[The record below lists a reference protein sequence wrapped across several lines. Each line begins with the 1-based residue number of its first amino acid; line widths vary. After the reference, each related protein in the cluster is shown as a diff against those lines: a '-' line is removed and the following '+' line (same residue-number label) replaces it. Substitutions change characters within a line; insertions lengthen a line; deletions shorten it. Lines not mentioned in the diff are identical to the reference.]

1 MADFPRVFKVRQHFQ
16 VVECEDVAAAVE
28 AQLSG
33 LNLSEKIKP
42 GETVAISAGSRGIA
56 NIHTAI
62 RAIVQHIQ
70 RLGGAPFVVPAMGS
84 HGGGTAEGQR
94 AIVEGYGMTEEF
106 LGCPIKATMETHIVC
121 QAAEGFPVHFDKHA
135 WEADHVVVCNRVKPH
150 TNFAGDIE
158 SGLMKMMLIG
168 LGKHNGAKIYH
179 RAINDYSFGQI
190 VRSVAKEVL
199 DKCGVVAGVALVE
212 NQFDHTALV
221 EALAPED
228 FESREKELL
237 ILSKQYMPSIPFEE
251 IQFLAIDE
259 MGKDIS
265 GSGMDTN
272 VIGRKYNDH
281 EATGD
286 ETPRVKFIG
295 IRGLTPVTHGNAT
308 GWGMAEFCRSR
319 VVREVDQKIT
329 RINCIT
335 GGHITAAMTPL
346 DYETDREIFDVVSQS
361 VGLTEPEDIR
371 FVWIRNTLDVAE
383 FICSEAYLEEVQSRD
398 DLEQIS
404 DLQALPF
411 DEQGNLPDF
420 VQDAFKTL

>member
-1 MADFPRVFKVRQHFQ
+1 MANLPKVFKVRQHFQ
-16 VVECEDVAAAVE
+16 AVECDDVATEVE
-28 AQLSG
+28 VQLTK
-33 LNLSEKIKP
+33 LNLGQRIKP
-42 GETVAISAGSRGIA
+42 GDTVAISAGSRGIA
-56 NIHTAI
+56 NIHLAI
-62 RAIVQHIQ
+62 RGIVQHIQ
-70 RLGGAPFVVPAMGS
+70 ALGAAPFVVPAMGS

-94 AIVEGYGMTEEF
+94 AIIEGYGMSEQF

-121 QAAEGFPVHFDKHA
+121 QAEEGFPVHFDKHA

-199 DKCGVVAGVALVE
+199 DKCGVVAGLALVE

-221 EALAPED
+221 DAVAPED
-228 FESREKELL
+228 FEEREKELL
-237 ILSKQYMPSIPFEE
+237 ILAKKYMPSIPFEE
-251 IQFLAIDE
+251 VQFLAIDE

-281 EATGD
+281 SATGD
-286 ETPRVKFIG
+286 EIPRVKYIAM
-295 IRGLTPVTHGNAT
+295 RGLTPVTHGNAT
-308 GWGMAEFCRSR
+308 GLGMAEFCRSR
-319 VVREVDQKIT
+319 VAREVDHKIT

-335 GGHITAAMTPL
+335 GGHITAAMSPL
-346 DYETDREIFDVVSQS
+346 DYETDAEIFDVVSQS

-383 FICSEAYLEEVQSRD
+383 FVCSEAYLEQVQVRD
-398 DLEQIS
+398 DLEQLS
-404 DLQALPF
+404 DLQELPF
-411 DEQGNLPDF
+411 DQVGNLPDF
-420 VQDAFKTL
+420 VSEAFNG

>member
-1 MADFPRVFKVRQHFQ
+1 MANLPKVFKVRQHFQ
-16 VVECEDVAAAVE
+16 AVECDDVATEVE
-28 AQLSG
+28 VQLTKLDLG
-33 LNLSEKIKP
+33 QRIKP
-42 GETVAISAGSRGIA
+42 GDTVAISAGSRGIA
-56 NIHTAI
+56 NIHLAI
-62 RAIVQHIQ
+62 RGIVQHIQ
-70 RLGGAPFVVPAMGS
+70 ALGAAPFVVPAMGS

-94 AIVEGYGMTEEF
+94 AIIEGYGMSEQF

-121 QAAEGFPVHFDKHA
+121 QAEEGFPVHFDKHA

-199 DKCGVVAGVALVE
+199 DKCGVVAGLALVE

-221 EALAPED
+221 DAVAPED
-228 FESREKELL
+228 FEEREKELL
-237 ILSKQYMPSIPFEE
+237 ILAKKYMPSIPFEE
-251 IQFLAIDE
+251 VQFLAIDE

-281 EATGD
+281 SATGD
-286 ETPRVKFIG
+286 EIPRVKYIAM
-295 IRGLTPVTHGNAT
+295 RGLTPVTHGNAT
-308 GWGMAEFCRSR
+308 GLGMAEFCRSR
-319 VVREVDQKIT
+319 VAREVDHKIT

-335 GGHITAAMTPL
+335 GGHITAAMSPL
-346 DYETDREIFDVVSQS
+346 DYETDAEIFDVVSQS

-383 FICSEAYLEEVQSRD
+383 FVCSAAYLEQVQLRE
-398 DLEQIS
+398 DLEQLS
-404 DLQALPF
+404 DLQELPF
-411 DEQGNLPDF
+411 DEVGNLPDF
-420 VQDAFKTL
+420 VSEALND

>member
-1 MADFPRVFKVRQHFQ
+1 MANLPKVFKVRQHFQ
-16 VVECEDVAAAVE
+16 AVECEDVAMEVE
-28 AQLSG
+28 VQLTRLDLG
-33 LNLSEKIKP
+33 QKIKP
-42 GETVAISAGSRGIA
+42 GDTVAISAGSRGIA
-56 NIHTAI
+56 NMHIAI
-62 RAIVQHIQ
+62 RGIVQHIQ
-70 RLGGAPFVVPAMGS
+70 ALGGAPFVVPAMGS

-94 AIVEGYGMTEEF
+94 AIIEGYGMSEQF
-106 LGCPIKATMETHIVC
+106 LGCPIKASMETHIVC

-199 DKCGVVAGVALVE
+199 DKCGVVAGLALVE

-221 EALAPED
+221 EAVAPEK
-228 FESREKELL
+228 FEEREKELL
-237 ILSKQYMPSIPFEE
+237 ILAKKYMPSLPFEE
-251 IQFLAIDE
+251 VQFLAIDE

-281 EATGD
+281 RATGD
-286 ETPRVKFIG
+286 ETPRVKYIAM
-295 IRGLTPVTHGNAT
+295 RGLTPVTHGNAT
-308 GWGMAEFCRSR
+308 GLGMAEFCRSR
-319 VVREVDQKIT
+319 VAREVDHKIT

-335 GGHITAAMTPL
+335 GGHITAAMSPL
-346 DYETDREIFDVVSQS
+346 DYETDAEIFDVISQS
-361 VGLTEPEDIR
+361 VGLTEPQDIR
-371 FVWIRNTLDVAE
+371 FVWIRNTLNVAE
-383 FICSEAYLEEVQSRD
+383 FVCSEAYLDQVQARE
-398 DLEQIS
+398 DLEQLS
-404 DLQALPF
+404 DLQELPF
-411 DEQGNLPDF
+411 DDAGNLPDF
-420 VQDAFKTL
+420 VSDALNG

>member
-1 MADFPRVFKVRQHFQ
+1 MANLPKVFKVRQHFQ
-16 VVECEDVAAAVE
+16 AVECDDVATEVE
-28 AQLSG
+28 VQLTK
-33 LNLSEKIKP
+33 LNLGQRIKP
-42 GETVAISAGSRGIA
+42 GDTVAISAGSRGIA
-56 NIHTAI
+56 NIHLAI
-62 RAIVQHIQ
+62 RGIVQHIQ
-70 RLGGAPFVVPAMGS
+70 ALGAAPFVVPAMGS

-94 AIVEGYGMTEEF
+94 AIIEGYGMSEQF

-121 QAAEGFPVHFDKHA
+121 QAEEGFPVHFDKHA

-199 DKCGVVAGVALVE
+199 DKCGVVAGLALVE

-221 EALAPED
+221 DAVAPED
-228 FESREKELL
+228 FEEREKELL
-237 ILSKQYMPSIPFEE
+237 ILAKKYMPSIPFEE
-251 IQFLAIDE
+251 VQFLAIDE

-281 EATGD
+281 SATGD
-286 ETPRVKFIG
+286 EIPRVKYIAM
-295 IRGLTPVTHGNAT
+295 RGLTPVTHGNAT
-308 GWGMAEFCRSR
+308 GLGMAEFCRSR
-319 VVREVDQKIT
+319 VAREVDHKIT

-335 GGHITAAMTPL
+335 GGHITAAMSPL
-346 DYETDREIFDVVSQS
+346 DYETDAEIFDVVSQS
-361 VGLTEPEDIR
+361 VGLTEPQDIR

-383 FICSEAYLEEVQSRD
+383 FVCSAAYLEQVQLRE
-398 DLEQIS
+398 DLEQLS
-404 DLQALPF
+404 DLQELPF
-411 DEQGNLPDF
+411 DEVGNLPDF
-420 VQDAFKTL
+420 VSEALND

>member
-1 MADFPRVFKVRQHFQ
+1 MANLPKVFKVRQHFQ
-16 VVECEDVAAAVE
+16 AVECEDVAMEVE
-28 AQLSG
+28 VQLTRLDLG
-33 LNLSEKIKP
+33 QKIKP
-42 GETVAISAGSRGIA
+42 GDTVAISAGSRGIA
-56 NIHTAI
+56 NMHIAI
-62 RAIVQHIQ
+62 RGIVQHIQ
-70 RLGGAPFVVPAMGS
+70 ALGGAPFVVPAMGS

-94 AIVEGYGMTEEF
+94 AIIEGYGMSEQF
-106 LGCPIKATMETHIVC
+106 LGCPIKASMETHIVC

-199 DKCGVVAGVALVE
+199 DKCGVVAGLALVE

-221 EALAPED
+221 EAVAPEK
-228 FESREKELL
+228 FEEREKELL
-237 ILSKQYMPSIPFEE
+237 ILAKKYMPSLPFEE
-251 IQFLAIDE
+251 VQFLAIDE

-281 EATGD
+281 CATGD
-286 ETPRVKFIG
+286 ETPRVKYIAM
-295 IRGLTPVTHGNAT
+295 RGLTPVTHGNAT
-308 GWGMAEFCRSR
+308 GLGMAEFCRSR
-319 VVREVDQKIT
+319 VAREVDHKIT

-335 GGHITAAMTPL
+335 GGHITAAMSPL
-346 DYETDREIFDVVSQS
+346 DYETDAEIFDVISQS
-361 VGLTEPEDIR
+361 VGLTEPQDIR
-371 FVWIRNTLDVAE
+371 FVWIRNTLNVAE
-383 FICSEAYLEEVQSRD
+383 FVCSEAYLDQVQARE
-398 DLEQIS
+398 DLEQLS
-404 DLQALPF
+404 DLQELPF
-411 DEQGNLPDF
+411 DDAGNLPDF
-420 VQDAFKTL
+420 VSDVLNG

>member
-1 MADFPRVFKVRQHFQ
+1 MADFPRVFKVKQHFQ
-16 VVECEDVAAAVE
+16 AVECADVAGAVE
-28 AQLSG
+28 SQLAK
-33 LNLSEKIKP
+33 LNLSEKVKP
-42 GETVAISAGSRGIA
+42 GDTVAISAGSRGIA

-70 RLGGAPFVVPAMGS
+70 KLGGEPFVVPAMGS

-106 LGCPIKATMETHIVC
+106 LGCPIKATMETHVVC
-121 QAAEGFPVHFDKHA
+121 QAEEGFPVHFDKHA
-135 WEADHVVVCNRVKPH
+135 WEADHVVVCNRIKPH

-179 RAINDYSFGQI
+179 RAINDFSFGQI

-199 DKCGVVAGVALVE
+199 NQCGVIAGVALVE

-237 ILSKQYMPSIPFEE
+237 ILAKNYMPSIPFDEV
-251 IQFLAIDE
+251 QFLAIDE

-281 EATGD
+281 KATGD
-286 ETPRVKFIG
+286 ETPKVKYIC

-346 DYETDREIFDVVSQS
+346 DYETDREIFDVITQS
-361 VGLTEPEDIR
+361 VGLTDPEDIR

-383 FICSEAYLEEVQSRD
+383 FVCSESYLEQVQQRE

-404 DLQALPF
+404 EVYDLPF
-411 DEQGNLPDF
+411 DDDGNLPDF
-420 VQDAFKTL
+420 VQDALNA

>member
-1 MADFPRVFKVRQHFQ
+1 MADFPRVFKVKQHFQ
-16 VVECEDVAAAVE
+16 AVECEDVAGAVE
-28 AQLSG
+28 SQLAK
-33 LNLSEKIKP
+33 LNLSEKVKP
-42 GETVAISAGSRGIA
+42 GDTVAISAGSRGIA

-70 RLGGAPFVVPAMGS
+70 KLGGEPFVVPAMGS

-94 AIVEGYGMTEEF
+94 AIVEGYGMTDEF
-106 LGCPIKATMETHIVC
+106 LGCPIKATMETHVVC
-121 QAAEGFPVHFDKHA
+121 QAEEGFPVHFDKHA
-135 WEADHVVVCNRVKPH
+135 WEADHVVVCNRIKPH

-179 RAINDYSFGQI
+179 RAINDFSFGQI

-199 DKCGVVAGVALVE
+199 NQCGVIAGVALVE

-237 ILSKQYMPSIPFEE
+237 ILAKSYMPSIPFDEV
-251 IQFLAIDE
+251 QFLAIDE

-281 EATGD
+281 KATGD
-286 ETPRVKFIG
+286 ETPKVKYIC

-346 DYETDREIFDVVSQS
+346 DYETDREIFDVITQS
-361 VGLTEPEDIR
+361 VGLTDPEDIR

-383 FICSEAYLEEVQSRD
+383 FVCSESYLEQVHQRE

-404 DLQALPF
+404 EVYDLPF
-411 DEQGNLPDF
+411 DDDGNLPDF
-420 VQDAFKTL
+420 VQDALNA

>member
-1 MADFPRVFKVRQHFQ
+1 MAELPRVFKVRQHFQ
-16 VVECEDVAAAVE
+16 AVECEDVSAEVD
-28 AQLSG
+28 AQLG
-33 LNLSEKIKP
+33 KLDLGQKIKS
-42 GETVAISAGSRGIA
+42 GDTVAISAGSRGIA
-56 NIHTAI
+56 NIHIAI
-62 RAIVQHIQ
+62 RAIVQHVQ
-70 RLGGAPFVVPAMGS
+70 SLGGEPFVVPAMGS

-106 LGCPIKATMETHIVC
+106 LGCPIKASMETHIVC
-121 QAAEGFPVHFDKHA
+121 EADEGFPVHFDKHA
-135 WEADHVVVCNRVKPH
+135 WEADHVVVCNRIKPH

-221 EALAPED
+221 EAVAPEN

-237 ILSKQYMPSIPFEE
+237 VLAKQYMPSIPFDEV
-251 IQFLAIDE
+251 QFLAIDE

-272 VIGRKYNDH
+272 VIGRKYDDH
-281 EATGD
+281 RATEG
-286 ETPRVKFIG
+286 ETPKVKYIAM
-295 IRGLTPVTHGNAT
+295 RGLTPATHGNAT
-308 GWGMAEFCRSR
+308 GLGMAEFCRSR
-319 VVREVDQKIT
+319 VAREVDQKIT

-335 GGHITAAMTPL
+335 GGHITAAMSPL
-346 DYETDREIFDVVSQS
+346 DYETDAEIFDVITQS
-361 VGLTEPEDIR
+361 VGLTESQDIR

-383 FICSEAYLEEVQSRD
+383 FVCSESYLEQVQSRE

-404 DLQALPF
+404 ELQELPF
-411 DEQGNLPDF
+411 DADGNLPDF
-420 VQDAFKTL
+420 VTDALNS

>member
-1 MADFPRVFKVRQHFQ
+1 MANLPKVFKVRQHFQ
-16 VVECEDVAAAVE
+16 AVECEDVATEVE
-28 AQLSG
+28 AKLTG
-33 LNLSEKIKP
+33 LDLGQRIKP
-42 GETVAISAGSRGIA
+42 GDTVAISAGSRGIA
-56 NIHTAI
+56 NMHIAI
-62 RAIVQHIQ
+62 RGIVQHIQ
-70 RLGGAPFVVPAMGS
+70 ALGGAPFVVPAMGS

-94 AIVEGYGMTEEF
+94 AIIEGYGMSEQF
-106 LGCPIKATMETHIVC
+106 LGCPIKASMETHIVC

-199 DKCGVVAGVALVE
+199 DKCGVVAGLALVE

-221 EALAPED
+221 EAVAPEK
-228 FESREKELL
+228 FEEREKELL
-237 ILSKQYMPSIPFEE
+237 ILAKKYMPSLPFEE
-251 IQFLAIDE
+251 VQFLAIDE

-281 EATGD
+281 SATGD
-286 ETPRVKFIG
+286 ETPRVKYIAM
-295 IRGLTPVTHGNAT
+295 RGLTPVTHGNAT
-308 GWGMAEFCRSR
+308 GLGMAEFCRSR
-319 VVREVDQKIT
+319 VAREVDHKIT

-335 GGHITAAMTPL
+335 GGHITAAMSPL
-346 DYETDREIFDVVSQS
+346 DYETDAEIFEVISQS
-361 VGLTEPEDIR
+361 VGLTEPQDIR
-371 FVWIRNTLDVAE
+371 FVWIRNTLNVAE
-383 FICSEAYLEEVQSRD
+383 FVCSEAYLDQVQARE
-398 DLEQIS
+398 DLEQLS
-404 DLQALPF
+404 DLQELPF
-411 DEQGNLPDF
+411 DDAGNLPDF
-420 VQDAFKTL
+420 VSDALNG

>member
-1 MADFPRVFKVRQHFQ
+1 MVDLPRVFRVRQHFQ
-16 VVECEDVAAAVE
+16 AVECKDVAAEVE
-28 AQLSG
+28 AQLTK
-33 LNLSEKIKP
+33 LNLAQKIQP
-42 GETVAISAGSRGIA
+42 NDTVAISAGSRGIA
-56 NIHTAI
+56 NINIAI
-62 RAIVQHIQ
+62 RGIVQHIQ
-70 RLGGAPFVVPAMGS
+70 ALGGLPFVVPAMGS

-106 LGCPIKATMETHIVC
+106 LGCPIKASMDTQIVC
-121 QAAEGFPVHFDKHA
+121 QAEEGFTVHFDKHA
-135 WEADHVVVCNRVKPH
+135 LDADHVVVCNRIKPH

-179 RAINDYSFGQI
+179 RAINDYSVGQI

-221 EALAPED
+221 EAVAPEH

-237 ILSKQYMPSIPFEE
+237 VLAKDYMPSIPFDEV
-251 IQFLAIDE
+251 QFLAIDE

-281 EATGD
+281 SATGD
-286 ETPRVKFIG
+286 ETPKVKYIAM
-295 IRGLTPVTHGNAT
+295 RGLTPATHGNAT
-308 GWGMAEFCRSR
+308 GLGMSEFCRSR
-319 VVREVDQKIT
+319 VAREVDQKIT

-335 GGHITAAMTPL
+335 GGHITAAMSPL
-346 DYETDREIFDVVSQS
+346 DYETDAEIFDVIAQS
-361 VGLTEPEDIR
+361 VGLTEPQDIR

-383 FICSEAYLEEVQSRD
+383 FICSEFYLAEVQQRE

-404 DLQALPF
+404 ELQELPF
-411 DEQGNLPDF
+411 DENGNLPDF
-420 VQDAFKTL
+420 VTDVLKS

>member
-1 MADFPRVFKVRQHFQ
+1 MADFPRVFKVKQHFQ
-16 VVECEDVAAAVE
+16 AVECEDVAGAVE
-28 AQLSG
+28 SQLAK
-33 LNLSEKIKP
+33 LNLSEKVKP
-42 GETVAISAGSRGIA
+42 GDTVAISAGSRGIA

-70 RLGGAPFVVPAMGS
+70 KLGGEPFVVPAMGS

-106 LGCPIKATMETHIVC
+106 LGCPIKATMETHVVC
-121 QAAEGFPVHFDKHA
+121 QAEEGFPVHFDKHA
-135 WEADHVVVCNRVKPH
+135 LEADHVVVCNRIKPH

-179 RAINDYSFGQI
+179 RAINDFSFGQI

-199 DKCGVVAGVALVE
+199 NQCGVIAGVALVE

-237 ILSKQYMPSIPFEE
+237 ILAKNYMPSIPFDEV
-251 IQFLAIDE
+251 QFLAIDE

-281 EATGD
+281 KATGD
-286 ETPRVKFIG
+286 ETPKVKYIC

-346 DYETDREIFDVVSQS
+346 DYETDREIFDVITQS
-361 VGLTEPEDIR
+361 VGLTDPEDIR

-383 FICSEAYLEEVQSRD
+383 FVCSESYLEQVQQRE

-404 DLQALPF
+404 EVYDLPF
-411 DEQGNLPDF
+411 DDDGNLPDF
-420 VQDAFKTL
+420 VQDALNA

>member
-1 MADFPRVFKVRQHFQ
+1 MANLPKVFKVRQHFQ
-16 VVECEDVAAAVE
+16 AVECDDVATEVE
-28 AQLSG
+28 VQLTKLDLG
-33 LNLSEKIKP
+33 QRIKP
-42 GETVAISAGSRGIA
+42 GDTVAISAGSRGIA
-56 NIHTAI
+56 NIHLAI
-62 RAIVQHIQ
+62 RGIVQHIQ
-70 RLGGAPFVVPAMGS
+70 ALGAAPFVVPAMGS

-94 AIVEGYGMTEEF
+94 AIIEGYGMSEQF

-121 QAAEGFPVHFDKHA
+121 QAEEGFPVHFDKHA

-199 DKCGVVAGVALVE
+199 DKCGVVAGLALVE

-221 EALAPED
+221 DAVAPED
-228 FESREKELL
+228 FEEREKELL
-237 ILSKQYMPSIPFEE
+237 ILAKKYMPSIPFEE
-251 IQFLAIDE
+251 VQFLAIDE

-281 EATGD
+281 SATGD
-286 ETPRVKFIG
+286 EIPRVKYIAM
-295 IRGLTPVTHGNAT
+295 RGLTPVTHGNAT
-308 GWGMAEFCRSR
+308 GLGMAEFCRSR
-319 VVREVDQKIT
+319 VAREVDHKIT

-335 GGHITAAMTPL
+335 GGHITAAMSPL
-346 DYETDREIFDVVSQS
+346 DYETDAEIFDVVSQS

-383 FICSEAYLEEVQSRD
+383 FVCSEAYLEQVQVRD
-398 DLEQIS
+398 DLEQLS
-404 DLQALPF
+404 DLQELPF
-411 DEQGNLPDF
+411 DQVGNLPDF
-420 VQDAFKTL
+420 VSEAFNG

>member
-16 VVECEDVAAAVE
+16 AVECEDVAGAVE
-28 AQLSG
+28 SQLAK
-33 LNLSEKIKP
+33 LNLSVKVKP
-42 GETVAISAGSRGIA
+42 GDTVAISAGSRGIA

-70 RLGGAPFVVPAMGS
+70 KLGGEPFVVPAMGS

-106 LGCPIKATMETHIVC
+106 LGCPIKATMETHVVC
-121 QAAEGFPVHFDKHA
+121 QAEEGFPVHFDKHA
-135 WEADHVVVCNRVKPH
+135 WEADHVVVCNRIKPH

-179 RAINDYSFGQI
+179 RAINDFSFGQI

-199 DKCGVVAGVALVE
+199 NQCGVIAGVALVE

-237 ILSKQYMPSIPFEE
+237 ILAKNYMPSIPFDEV
-251 IQFLAIDE
+251 QFLAIDE

-281 EATGD
+281 KATGD
-286 ETPRVKFIG
+286 ETPKVKYIC

-346 DYETDREIFDVVSQS
+346 DYETDREIFNVITQS
-361 VGLTEPEDIR
+361 VGLTNPEDIR

-383 FICSEAYLEEVQSRD
+383 FVCSESYLEQVQQRE

-404 DLQALPF
+404 EVYDLPF
-411 DEQGNLPDF
+411 DDDGNLPDF
-420 VQDAFKTL
+420 VQDALNA

>member
-1 MADFPRVFKVRQHFQ
+1 MANLPKVFKVRQHFQ
-16 VVECEDVAAAVE
+16 AVECDDVATEVE
-28 AQLSG
+28 VQLTK
-33 LNLSEKIKP
+33 LNLGQRIKP
-42 GETVAISAGSRGIA
+42 GDTVAISAGSRGIA
-56 NIHTAI
+56 NIHLAI
-62 RAIVQHIQ
+62 RGIVQHIQ
-70 RLGGAPFVVPAMGS
+70 ALGAAPFVVPAMGS

-94 AIVEGYGMTEEF
+94 AIIEGYGMSEQF

-121 QAAEGFPVHFDKHA
+121 QAEEGFPVHFDKHA

-199 DKCGVVAGVALVE
+199 DKCGVVAGLALVE

-221 EALAPED
+221 EAVAPED
-228 FESREKELL
+228 FEEREKELL
-237 ILSKQYMPSIPFEE
+237 ILAKKYMPSIPFEE
-251 IQFLAIDE
+251 VQFLAIDE

-281 EATGD
+281 SATGD
-286 ETPRVKFIG
+286 EIPRVKYIAM
-295 IRGLTPVTHGNAT
+295 RGLTPVTHGNAT
-308 GWGMAEFCRSR
+308 GLGMAEFCRSR
-319 VVREVDQKIT
+319 VAREVDHKIT

-335 GGHITAAMTPL
+335 GGHITAAMSPL
-346 DYETDREIFDVVSQS
+346 DYETDAEIFDVVSQS

-383 FICSEAYLEEVQSRD
+383 FVCSAAYLEQVQLRE
-398 DLEQIS
+398 DLEQLS
-404 DLQALPF
+404 DLQELPF
-411 DEQGNLPDF
+411 DEVGNLPDF
-420 VQDAFKTL
+420 VSEALND

>member
-1 MADFPRVFKVRQHFQ
+1 MANLPKVFKVRQHFQ
-16 VVECEDVAAAVE
+16 AVECDDVATEVE
-28 AQLSG
+28 VQLTK
-33 LNLSEKIKP
+33 LNLGQRIKP
-42 GETVAISAGSRGIA
+42 GDTVAISAGSRGIA
-56 NIHTAI
+56 NIHLAI
-62 RAIVQHIQ
+62 RGIVQHIQ
-70 RLGGAPFVVPAMGS
+70 ALGAAPFVVPAMGS

-94 AIVEGYGMTEEF
+94 AIIEGYGMSEQF

-121 QAAEGFPVHFDKHA
+121 QAEEGFPVHFDKHA

-199 DKCGVVAGVALVE
+199 DKCGVVAGLALVE

-221 EALAPED
+221 EAVAPED
-228 FESREKELL
+228 FEEREKALL
-237 ILSKQYMPSIPFEE
+237 ILAKKYMPSIPFEE
-251 IQFLAIDE
+251 VQFLAIDE

-281 EATGD
+281 SATGD
-286 ETPRVKFIG
+286 EIPRVKYIAM
-295 IRGLTPVTHGNAT
+295 RGLTPVTHGNAT
-308 GWGMAEFCRSR
+308 GLGMAEFCRSR
-319 VVREVDQKIT
+319 VAREVDHKIT

-335 GGHITAAMTPL
+335 GGHITAAMSPL
-346 DYETDREIFDVVSQS
+346 DYETDAEIFDVVSQS
-361 VGLTEPEDIR
+361 VGLTEPQDIR

-383 FICSEAYLEEVQSRD
+383 FVCSAAYLEQVQLRE
-398 DLEQIS
+398 DLEQLS
-404 DLQALPF
+404 DLQELPF
-411 DEQGNLPDF
+411 DEVGNLPDF
-420 VQDAFKTL
+420 VSEALND

>member
-1 MADFPRVFKVRQHFQ
+1 MANLPKVFKVRQHFQ
-16 VVECEDVAAAVE
+16 AVECEDVATEVE
-28 AQLSG
+28 AQLTG
-33 LNLSEKIKP
+33 LDLGQRIKP
-42 GETVAISAGSRGIA
+42 GDTVAISAGSRGIA
-56 NIHTAI
+56 NMHIAI
-62 RAIVQHIQ
+62 RGIVQHIQ
-70 RLGGAPFVVPAMGS
+70 ALGGAPFVVPAMGS

-94 AIVEGYGMTEEF
+94 AIIEGYGMSEQF
-106 LGCPIKATMETHIVC
+106 LGCPIKASMETHIVC

-199 DKCGVVAGVALVE
+199 DKCGVVAGLALVE

-221 EALAPED
+221 EAVAPEN
-228 FESREKELL
+228 FEEREKELL
-237 ILSKQYMPSIPFEE
+237 ILAKKYMPSLPFEE
-251 IQFLAIDE
+251 VQFLAIDE

-281 EATGD
+281 SATGD
-286 ETPRVKFIG
+286 ETPRVKYIAM
-295 IRGLTPVTHGNAT
+295 RGLTPVTHGNAT
-308 GWGMAEFCRSR
+308 GLGMAEFCRSR
-319 VVREVDQKIT
+319 VAREVDHKIT

-335 GGHITAAMTPL
+335 GGHITAAMSPL
-346 DYETDREIFDVVSQS
+346 DYETDAEIFDVISQS
-361 VGLTEPEDIR
+361 VGLTEPQDIR

-383 FICSEAYLEEVQSRD
+383 FVCSEAYLDQVQARA
-398 DLEQIS
+398 DLEQLS
-404 DLQALPF
+404 DLQELPF
-411 DEQGNLPDF
+411 DDAGNLPDF
-420 VQDAFKTL
+420 VSDALNG

>member
-1 MADFPRVFKVRQHFQ
+1 MANLPKVFKVRQHFQ
-16 VVECEDVAAAVE
+16 AVECEDVAMEVE
-28 AQLSG
+28 VQLTRLDLG
-33 LNLSEKIKP
+33 QKIKP
-42 GETVAISAGSRGIA
+42 GDTVAISAGSRGIA
-56 NIHTAI
+56 NMHIAI
-62 RAIVQHIQ
+62 RGIVQHIQ
-70 RLGGAPFVVPAMGS
+70 ALGGAPFVVPAMGS

-94 AIVEGYGMTEEF
+94 AIIEGYGMSEQF
-106 LGCPIKATMETHIVC
+106 LGCPIKASMETHIVC

-199 DKCGVVAGVALVE
+199 DKCGVVAGLALVE

-221 EALAPED
+221 EAVAPEK
-228 FESREKELL
+228 FEEREKELL
-237 ILSKQYMPSIPFEE
+237 ILAKKYMPSLPFEE
-251 IQFLAIDE
+251 VQFLAIDE

-281 EATGD
+281 RATGD
-286 ETPRVKFIG
+286 ETPRVKYIAM
-295 IRGLTPVTHGNAT
+295 RGLTPVTHGNAT
-308 GWGMAEFCRSR
+308 GLGMAEFCRSR
-319 VVREVDQKIT
+319 VAREVDHKIT

-335 GGHITAAMTPL
+335 GGHITAAMSPL
-346 DYETDREIFDVVSQS
+346 DYETDAEIFEVISQS
-361 VGLTEPEDIR
+361 VGLTEPQDIR
-371 FVWIRNTLDVAE
+371 FVWIRNTLNVAE
-383 FICSEAYLEEVQSRD
+383 FVCSEAYLDQVQARE
-398 DLEQIS
+398 DLEQLS
-404 DLQALPF
+404 DLQELPF
-411 DEQGNLPDF
+411 DDAGNLPDF
-420 VQDAFKTL
+420 VSDALNG

>member
-16 VVECEDVAAAVE
+16 AVECEDVAGAVE
-28 AQLSG
+28 SQLAK
-33 LNLSEKIKP
+33 LNLSEKVKP
-42 GETVAISAGSRGIA
+42 GDTVAISAGSRGIA

-70 RLGGAPFVVPAMGS
+70 KLGGEPFVVPAMGS

-106 LGCPIKATMETHIVC
+106 LGCPIKATMETHVVC
-121 QAAEGFPVHFDKHA
+121 QAEEGFPVHFDKHA
-135 WEADHVVVCNRVKPH
+135 WEADHVVVCNRIKPH

-158 SGLMKMMLIG
+158 WGLMKMMLIG

-179 RAINDYSFGQI
+179 RAINDFSFGQI

-199 DKCGVVAGVALVE
+199 NQCGVIAGVALVE

-221 EALAPED
+221 AALAPEA

-237 ILSKQYMPSIPFEE
+237 ILAKSYMPSIPFDEV
-251 IQFLAIDE
+251 QFLAIDE

-281 EATGD
+281 KATGD
-286 ETPRVKFIG
+286 ETPKVKYIC

-346 DYETDREIFDVVSQS
+346 DYETDREIFDVITQS
-361 VGLTEPEDIR
+361 VGLTDPEDIR

-383 FICSEAYLEEVQSRD
+383 FVCSESYLEQVHQRE

-404 DLQALPF
+404 EVYDLPF
-411 DEQGNLPDF
+411 DDDGNLPDF
-420 VQDAFKTL
+420 VQDALNA

>member
-1 MADFPRVFKVRQHFQ
+1 MANLPKVFKVRQHFQ
-16 VVECEDVAAAVE
+16 AVECEDVAMEVE
-28 AQLSG
+28 VQLTRLDLG
-33 LNLSEKIKP
+33 QKIKP
-42 GETVAISAGSRGIA
+42 GDTVAISAGSRGIA
-56 NIHTAI
+56 NMHIAI
-62 RAIVQHIQ
+62 RGIVQHIQ
-70 RLGGAPFVVPAMGS
+70 ALGGAPFVVPAMGS

-94 AIVEGYGMTEEF
+94 AIIEGYGMSEQF
-106 LGCPIKATMETHIVC
+106 LGCPIKASMETHIVC

-199 DKCGVVAGVALVE
+199 DKCGVVAGLALVE

-221 EALAPED
+221 EAVAPEK
-228 FESREKELL
+228 FEEREKELL
-237 ILSKQYMPSIPFEE
+237 ILAKKYMPSLPFEE
-251 IQFLAIDE
+251 VQFLAIDE

-281 EATGD
+281 RATGD
-286 ETPRVKFIG
+286 ETPRVKYIAM
-295 IRGLTPVTHGNAT
+295 RGLTPVTHGNAT
-308 GWGMAEFCRSR
+308 GLGMAEFCRSR
-319 VVREVDQKIT
+319 VAREVDHKIT

-335 GGHITAAMTPL
+335 GGHITAAMSPL
-346 DYETDREIFDVVSQS
+346 DYETDAEIFDVISQS
-361 VGLTEPEDIR
+361 VGLTEPQDIR
-371 FVWIRNTLDVAE
+371 FVWIRNTLNVAE
-383 FICSEAYLEEVQSRD
+383 FVCSEAYLDQVQARE
-398 DLEQIS
+398 DLEQLS
-404 DLQALPF
+404 DLQELPF
-411 DEQGNLPDF
+411 DDAGNLPDF
-420 VQDAFKTL
+420 VSDVLNS

>member
-1 MADFPRVFKVRQHFQ
+1 MADFPRVFKVKQHFQ
-16 VVECEDVAAAVE
+16 AVECEDVAGAVE
-28 AQLSG
+28 SQLAK
-33 LNLSEKIKP
+33 LNLSVKVKP
-42 GETVAISAGSRGIA
+42 GDTVAISAGSRGIA

-70 RLGGAPFVVPAMGS
+70 KLGGEPFVVPAMGS

-106 LGCPIKATMETHIVC
+106 LGCPIKATMETHVVC
-121 QAAEGFPVHFDKHA
+121 QAEEGFPVHFDKHA
-135 WEADHVVVCNRVKPH
+135 WEADHVVVCNRIKPH

-179 RAINDYSFGQI
+179 RAINDFSFGQI

-199 DKCGVVAGVALVE
+199 NQCGVIAGVALVE

-237 ILSKQYMPSIPFEE
+237 ILAKNYMPSIPFDEV
-251 IQFLAIDE
+251 QFLAIDE

-281 EATGD
+281 KATGD
-286 ETPRVKFIG
+286 ETPKVKYIC

-346 DYETDREIFDVVSQS
+346 DYETDREIFNVITQS
-361 VGLTEPEDIR
+361 VGLTDPEDIR

-383 FICSEAYLEEVQSRD
+383 FVCSESYLEQVQQRE

-404 DLQALPF
+404 EVYDLPF
-411 DEQGNLPDF
+411 DDDGNLPDF
-420 VQDAFKTL
+420 VQDALNA

>member
-1 MADFPRVFKVRQHFQ
+1 MANLPKVFKVRQHFQ
-16 VVECEDVAAAVE
+16 AVECEDVAMEVE
-28 AQLSG
+28 VQLTRLDLG
-33 LNLSEKIKP
+33 QKIKP
-42 GETVAISAGSRGIA
+42 GDTVAISAGSRGIA
-56 NIHTAI
+56 NMHIAI
-62 RAIVQHIQ
+62 RGIVQHIQ
-70 RLGGAPFVVPAMGS
+70 ALGGAPFVVPAMGS

-94 AIVEGYGMTEEF
+94 TIIEGYGMSEQF
-106 LGCPIKATMETHIVC
+106 LGCPIKASMETHIVC

-199 DKCGVVAGVALVE
+199 DKCGVVAGLALVE

-221 EALAPED
+221 EAVAPEK
-228 FESREKELL
+228 FEEREKELL
-237 ILSKQYMPSIPFEE
+237 ILAKKYMPSLPFEE
-251 IQFLAIDE
+251 VQFLAIDE

-281 EATGD
+281 RATGD
-286 ETPRVKFIG
+286 ETPRVKYIAM
-295 IRGLTPVTHGNAT
+295 RGLTPVTHGNAT
-308 GWGMAEFCRSR
+308 GLGMAEFCRSR
-319 VVREVDQKIT
+319 VAREVDHKIT

-335 GGHITAAMTPL
+335 GGHITAAMSPL
-346 DYETDREIFDVVSQS
+346 DYETDAEIFEVISQS
-361 VGLTEPEDIR
+361 VGLTEPQDIR
-371 FVWIRNTLDVAE
+371 FVWIRNTLNVAE
-383 FICSEAYLEEVQSRD
+383 FVCSEAYLDQVQARE
-398 DLEQIS
+398 DLEQLS
-404 DLQALPF
+404 DLQELPF
-411 DEQGNLPDF
+411 DDAGNLPDF
-420 VQDAFKTL
+420 VSDALNG

>member
-1 MADFPRVFKVRQHFQ
+1 MANLPKVFKVRQHFQ
-16 VVECEDVAAAVE
+16 AVECEDVAMEVE
-28 AQLSG
+28 VQLTRLDLG
-33 LNLSEKIKP
+33 QKIKP
-42 GETVAISAGSRGIA
+42 GDTVAISAGSRGIA
-56 NIHTAI
+56 NMHIAI
-62 RAIVQHIQ
+62 RGIVQHIQ
-70 RLGGAPFVVPAMGS
+70 ALGGAPFVVPAMGS

-94 AIVEGYGMTEEF
+94 AIIEGYGMSEQF
-106 LGCPIKATMETHIVC
+106 LGCPIKASMETHIVC

-199 DKCGVVAGVALVE
+199 DKCGVVAGLALVE

-221 EALAPED
+221 EAVAPEK
-228 FESREKELL
+228 FEEREKELL
-237 ILSKQYMPSIPFEE
+237 ILAKKYMPSLPFEE
-251 IQFLAIDE
+251 VQFLAIDE

-281 EATGD
+281 RATGD
-286 ETPRVKFIG
+286 ETPRVKYIAM
-295 IRGLTPVTHGNAT
+295 RGLTPVTHGNAT
-308 GWGMAEFCRSR
+308 GLGMAEFCRSR
-319 VVREVDQKIT
+319 VAREVDHKIT

-335 GGHITAAMTPL
+335 GGHITAAMSPL
-346 DYETDREIFDVVSQS
+346 DYETDAEIFEVISQS
-361 VGLTEPEDIR
+361 VGLTEPQDIR
-371 FVWIRNTLDVAE
+371 FVWIRNTLNVAE
-383 FICSEAYLEEVQSRD
+383 FVCSEAYLDQVQARE
-398 DLEQIS
+398 DLEQLS
-404 DLQALPF
+404 DLQELPF
-411 DEQGNLPDF
+411 DDAGNLPDF
-420 VQDAFKTL
+420 VSDVLNG

>member
-1 MADFPRVFKVRQHFQ
+1 MANLPKVFKVRQHFQ
-16 VVECEDVAAAVE
+16 AVECDDVATEVE
-28 AQLSG
+28 VQLTK
-33 LNLSEKIKP
+33 LNLGQRIKP
-42 GETVAISAGSRGIA
+42 GDTVAISAGSRGIA
-56 NIHTAI
+56 NIHLAI
-62 RAIVQHIQ
+62 RGIVQHIQ
-70 RLGGAPFVVPAMGS
+70 ALGAAPFVVPAMGS

-94 AIVEGYGMTEEF
+94 AIIEGYGMSEQF

-121 QAAEGFPVHFDKHA
+121 QAEEGFPVHFDKHA
-135 WEADHVVVCNRVKPH
+135 WEADHDVVCNRVKPH

-199 DKCGVVAGVALVE
+199 DKCGVVAGLALVE

-221 EALAPED
+221 EAVAPED
-228 FESREKELL
+228 FEEREKELL
-237 ILSKQYMPSIPFEE
+237 ILAKKYMPSIPFEE
-251 IQFLAIDE
+251 VQFLAIDE

-281 EATGD
+281 SATGD
-286 ETPRVKFIG
+286 EIPRVKYIAM
-295 IRGLTPVTHGNAT
+295 RGLTPVTHGNAT
-308 GWGMAEFCRSR
+308 GLGMAEFCRSR
-319 VVREVDQKIT
+319 VAREVDHKIT

-335 GGHITAAMTPL
+335 GGHITAAMSPL
-346 DYETDREIFDVVSQS
+346 DYETDAEIFDVVSQS
-361 VGLTEPEDIR
+361 VGLTEPQDIR

-383 FICSEAYLEEVQSRD
+383 FVCSAAYLEQVQLRE
-398 DLEQIS
+398 DLEQLS
-404 DLQALPF
+404 DLQELPF
-411 DEQGNLPDF
+411 DEVGNLPDF
-420 VQDAFKTL
+420 VSEALND

>member
-1 MADFPRVFKVRQHFQ
+1 MANLPKVFKVRQHFQ
-16 VVECEDVAAAVE
+16 AVECEDVAMEVE
-28 AQLSG
+28 VQLTRLDLG
-33 LNLSEKIKP
+33 QKIKP
-42 GETVAISAGSRGIA
+42 GDTVAISAGSRGIA
-56 NIHTAI
+56 NMHIAI
-62 RAIVQHIQ
+62 RGIVQHIQ
-70 RLGGAPFVVPAMGS
+70 ALGGAPFVVPAMGS

-94 AIVEGYGMTEEF
+94 AIIEGYGMSEQF
-106 LGCPIKATMETHIVC
+106 LGCPIKASMETHIVC

-199 DKCGVVAGVALVE
+199 DKCGVVAGLALVE

-221 EALAPED
+221 EAVAPEK
-228 FESREKELL
+228 FEEREKELL
-237 ILSKQYMPSIPFEE
+237 ILAKKYMPSLPFEE
-251 IQFLAIDE
+251 VQFLAIDE

-281 EATGD
+281 RATGD
-286 ETPRVKFIG
+286 ETPRVKYIAM
-295 IRGLTPVTHGNAT
+295 RGLTPVTHGNAT
-308 GWGMAEFCRSR
+308 GLGMAEFCRSR
-319 VVREVDQKIT
+319 VAREVDHKIT

-335 GGHITAAMTPL
+335 GGHITAAMSPL
-346 DYETDREIFDVVSQS
+346 DYETDAEIFDVISQS
-361 VGLTEPEDIR
+361 VGLTEPQDIR
-371 FVWIRNTLDVAE
+371 FVWIRNTLNVAE
-383 FICSEAYLEEVQSRD
+383 FVCSEAYLDQVQARE
-398 DLEQIS
+398 DLEQLS
-404 DLQALPF
+404 DLQELPF
-411 DEQGNLPDF
+411 DDAGNLPDF
-420 VQDAFKTL
+420 VSDVLNG

>member
-1 MADFPRVFKVRQHFQ
+1 MADLPRVFKVRQHFQ
-16 VVECEDVAAAVE
+16 AVECNDVAAEVE
-28 AQLSG
+28 AQLTK
-33 LNLSEKIKP
+33 LDLAKKIKP
-42 GETVAISAGSRGIA
+42 GDTVAISAGSRGIA
-56 NIHTAI
+56 NINIAI
-62 RAIVQHIQ
+62 RGIVQHVQ
-70 RLGGAPFVVPAMGS
+70 ALAGVPFVVPAMGS

-121 QAAEGFPVHFDKHA
+121 QAAEGFPVHFDKNA
-135 WEADHVVVCNRVKPH
+135 WEADHVVVCNRIKPH

-199 DKCGVVAGVALVE
+199 DKCGVVAGLALVE

-221 EALAPED
+221 DAVAPEN

-237 ILSKQYMPSIPFEE
+237 ILAKKYMPSIPFDEV
-251 IQFLAIDE
+251 QFLAIDE

-281 EATGD
+281 SATGD
-286 ETPRVKFIG
+286 ETPRVKYIAM
-295 IRGLTPVTHGNAT
+295 RGLTPATHGNAT
-308 GWGMAEFCRSR
+308 GLGMSEFCRSR
-319 VVREVDQKIT
+319 VAREVDQKIT

-335 GGHITAAMTPL
+335 GGHITAAMSPL
-346 DYETDREIFDVVSQS
+346 DYETDAEIFDVITQS
-361 VGLTEPEDIR
+361 VGLTEPQDIR

-383 FICSEAYLEEVQSRD
+383 FVCSESYLEQVQQRE
-398 DLEQIS
+398 DLQQIS
-404 DLQALPF
+404 DLQPLPF
-411 DEQGNLPDF
+411 DEDGNLPDF
-420 VQDAFKTL
+420 VTDVLND

>member
-1 MADFPRVFKVRQHFQ
+1 MVDLPRVFRVRQHFQ
-16 VVECEDVAAAVE
+16 AVECSDVAAEVE
-28 AQLSG
+28 AQLTK
-33 LNLSEKIKP
+33 LNLAQKIQP
-42 GETVAISAGSRGIA
+42 NDTVAISAGSRGIA
-56 NIHTAI
+56 NINIAI
-62 RAIVQHIQ
+62 RGIVQHIQ
-70 RLGGAPFVVPAMGS
+70 ALGGLPFVVPAMGS

-106 LGCPIKATMETHIVC
+106 LGCPIKASMDTQIVC
-121 QAAEGFPVHFDKHA
+121 QAEEGFPVHFDKHA
-135 WEADHVVVCNRVKPH
+135 WDADHVVVCNRIKPH

-221 EALAPED
+221 EAVAPEH

-237 ILSKQYMPSIPFEE
+237 VLAKDYMPSIPFDEV
-251 IQFLAIDE
+251 QFLAIDE

-281 EATGD
+281 SATGD
-286 ETPRVKFIG
+286 ETPKVKYIAM
-295 IRGLTPVTHGNAT
+295 RGLTPATHGNAT
-308 GWGMAEFCRSR
+308 GLGMAEFCRSR
-319 VVREVDQKIT
+319 VAREVDQKIT

-335 GGHITAAMTPL
+335 GGHITAAMSPL
-346 DYETDREIFDVVSQS
+346 DYETDAEIFDVIAQS
-361 VGLTEPEDIR
+361 VGLTEPQDIR

-383 FICSEAYLEEVQSRD
+383 FICSEFYLAEVQQRE

-404 DLQALPF
+404 ELQELPF
-411 DEQGNLPDF
+411 DENGNLPDF
-420 VQDAFKTL
+420 VTDVLKS

>member
-1 MADFPRVFKVRQHFQ
+1 MANLPKVFKVRQHFQ
-16 VVECEDVAAAVE
+16 AVECDDVATEVE
-28 AQLSG
+28 GRLTR
-33 LNLSEKIKP
+33 LNLGQRIKP
-42 GETVAISAGSRGIA
+42 GDTVAISAGSRGIA
-56 NIHTAI
+56 NIHIAI
-62 RAIVQHIQ
+62 RGIVQHIQ
-70 RLGGAPFVVPAMGS
+70 ALGAVPFVVPAMGS

-94 AIVEGYGMTEEF
+94 AIIEGYGMSEQF

-121 QAAEGFPVHFDKHA
+121 QAEEGFPVHFDKHA

-199 DKCGVVAGVALVE
+199 DKCGVVAGLALVE

-221 EALAPED
+221 EAVAPED
-228 FESREKELL
+228 FEEREKELL
-237 ILSKQYMPSIPFEE
+237 ILAKKYMPSIPFEE
-251 IQFLAIDE
+251 VQFLAIDE

-281 EATGD
+281 SATGD
-286 ETPRVKFIG
+286 EIPRVKYIAM
-295 IRGLTPVTHGNAT
+295 RGLTPATHGNAT
-308 GWGMAEFCRSR
+308 GLGMAEFCRSR
-319 VVREVDQKIT
+319 VAREVDHKIT

-335 GGHITAAMTPL
+335 GGHITAAMSPL
-346 DYETDREIFDVVSQS
+346 DYETDAEIFDVVSQS

-383 FICSEAYLEEVQSRD
+383 FVCSEAYLEQVQVRD
-398 DLEQIS
+398 DLEQLS
-404 DLQALPF
+404 DLQELPF
-411 DEQGNLPDF
+411 DQVGNLPDF
-420 VQDAFKTL
+420 VSEAFNG